1 MPQLSLRTSLV
12 DTITI
17 TEEDGAIVAID
28 WGWGRD
34 QQETPLLLEARDQLE
49 QYFDGDRQS
58 FDLPLNP
65 HGTPYQ
71 RRVWDA
77 LLAIPYGET
86 RTYGEIAAVAG
97 GVSRSVGGANSRN
110 PIPIVIPCHRVL
122 AATGLGGFSGGD
134 GAETKRR
141 LLHLE
146 NRATESPARLL

>member
-17 TEEDGAIVAID
+17 TEEDGAIIAID

-34 QQETPLLLEARDQLE
+34 QHETPLLLETLNQLE
-49 QYFDGDRQS
+49 QYFDGERQA

-86 RTYGEIAAVAG
+86 RTYGEIAAIAG

-110 PIPIVIPCHRVL
+110 PIPIIIPCHRVL
-122 AATGLGGFSGGD
+122 AATGLGGFSGGE
-134 GAETKRR
+134 GPETKRR

-146 NRATESPARLL
+146 NRATESPARLF